1 MTSSIGRELFSIQ
14 NRRAVKLK
22 PLYYVPLNDP
32 KNVAIYDCPHPE
44 KDIAF
49 KNRLMIKQL
58 N

>member
-1 MTSSIGRELFSIQ
+1 MTFSIGRELFSIQ

-49 KNRLMIKQL
+49 KNRLMI
-58 N
+58 